1 MKNALIRDFSPET
14 KRGGTNISNII
25 KAAILWV
32 WLALTQGVHAK
43 SDKDIV
49 TVDIES
55 DNNIV
60 TVDIDWNTFN
70 YDLWDEDLLAT
81 CDKYIDKS
89 EKLLEDCITWAE
101 TAMEAQTDLINKKL
115 NESEIGLANSET
127 ELANSKIELA
137 SSKIELASSKIEL
150 ASSKIELASSK
161 IELASSKARLKDAQ
175 ARNEQTKIDMK
186 IAKDQMDEAE
196 KKANRVYKQERKN
209 VLAN

>member
-43 SDKDIV
+43 
-49 TVDIES
+49 S

-127 ELANSKIELA
+127 ELA
-137 SSKIELASSKIEL
+137 
-150 ASSKIELASSK
+150 SSK

-186 IAKDQMDEAE
+186 IAKEQMDEAE
-196 KKANRVYKQERKN
+196 KKANRVYKQEREN

>member
-43 SDKDIV
+43 SNDDIVDDDIV
-49 TVDIES
+49 TVKI
-55 DNNIV
+55 N
-60 TVDIDWNTFN
+60 WNTFN

-81 CDKYIDKS
+81 CDKYMDKKN

-101 TAMEAQTDLINKKL
+101 TAMEAQADKINITL
-115 NESEIGLANSET
+115 ASSE
-127 ELANSKIELA
+127 KELA
-137 SSKIELASSKIEL
+137 SSEVK
-150 ASSKIELASSK
+150 
-161 IELASSKARLKDAQ
+161 LKNAQ
-175 ARNEQTKIDMK
+175 ARNEQTKKDMDV
-186 IAKDQMDEAE
+186 AKSQMDVAKSKMDVAE
-196 KKANRVYKQERKN
+196 KEANRVYKKERKK

>member
-43 SDKDIV
+43 SDDIV

-81 CDKYIDKS
+81 CDKYMDKS

-127 ELANSKIELA
+127 ELA
-137 SSKIELASSKIEL
+137 SSKIELASSEVK
-150 ASSKIELASSK
+150 
-161 IELASSKARLKDAQ
+161 LKKAQ
-175 ARNEQTKIDMK
+175 ARNEQTKKDMDV
-186 IAKDQMDEAE
+186 AKKQMNVAKKQMNVAKKQMNVAE
-196 KKANRVYKQERKN
+196 KEANRVYKQEREK
-209 VLAN
+209 VLLTN

>member
-43 SDKDIV
+43 SDNDIV

-81 CDKYIDKS
+81 CDKYMDKS

-127 ELANSKIELA
+127 ELA

-150 ASSKIELASSK
+150 ASSEVK
-161 IELASSKARLKDAQ
+161 LKKAQ
-175 ARNEQTKIDMK
+175 ARNEKTKKDMDV
-186 IAKDQMDEAE
+186 AKKQMNVAKKQMNVAE
-196 KKANRVYKQERKN
+196 KEANRVYKQEREN

>member
-43 SDKDIV
+43 SD
-49 TVDIES
+49 
-55 DNNIV
+55 NNIV

-81 CDKYIDKS
+81 CDKYMDKS

-101 TAMEAQTDLINKKL
+101 TAMEAQADLINEKL
-115 NESEIGLANSET
+115 NESER
-127 ELANSKIELA
+127 ELA
-137 SSKIELASSKIEL
+137 SSKRELASSKR
-150 ASSKIELASSK
+150 
-161 IELASSKARLKDAQ
+161 ELASSKARLKDAQ
-175 ARNEQTKIDMK
+175 ARNEQTKRDMK
-186 IAKDQMDEAE
+186 IAKKQMDEAE
-196 KKANRVYKQERKN
+196 KKANRVYKQEREN

>member
-25 KAAILWV
+25 KAVTLWV
-32 WLALTQGVHAK
+32 WLALTQGVHAE
-43 SDKDIV
+43 SDNNIV

-127 ELANSKIELA
+127 ELA
-137 SSKIELASSKIEL
+137 
-150 ASSKIELASSK
+150 SSK

-186 IAKDQMDEAE
+186 IAKEQMDEAE
-196 KKANRVYKQERKN
+196 KKANRVYKQEREN

>member
-43 SDKDIV
+43 SDNDIV

-70 YDLWDEDLLAT
+70 YKLWDEDLLAT

-101 TAMEAQTDLINKKL
+101 TAMEAQADLINKKL
-115 NESEIGLANSET
+115 NESEIGLA
-127 ELANSKIELA
+127 
-137 SSKIELASSKIEL
+137 SSKIELDSSKIEL
-150 ASSKIELASSK
+150 DSSKIELD
-161 IELASSKARLKDAQ
+161 SSKARLKDAQ
-175 ARNEQTKIDMK
+175 ARNEQTKRDMK
-186 IAKDQMDEAE
+186 IAKDQMDIAE
-196 KKANRVYKQERKN
+196 KEANRVYKQERKN

>member
-43 SDKDIV
+43 SDNDIV

-81 CDKYIDKS
+81 CDKYMDKS

-127 ELANSKIELA
+127 ELA
-137 SSKIELASSKIEL
+137 SSKIELASSEVK
-150 ASSKIELASSK
+150 
-161 IELASSKARLKDAQ
+161 LKKAQ
-175 ARNEQTKIDMK
+175 ARNEQTKKDMDV
-186 IAKDQMDEAE
+186 AKKQMNVAKKQMNVAKKQMNVAE
-196 KKANRVYKQERKN
+196 KEANRVYKQEREN

>member
-137 SSKIELASSKIEL
+137 SSK
-150 ASSKIELASSK
+150 
-161 IELASSKARLKDAQ
+161 ARLKDAQ

-186 IAKDQMDEAE
+186 IAKEQMDEAE
-196 KKANRVYKQERKN
+196 KKANRVYKQEREN

>member
-1 MKNALIRDFSPET
+1 MKNALIRDFSPDT

-43 SDKDIV
+43 SDND
-49 TVDIES
+49 
-55 DNNIV
+55 IV

-70 YDLWDEDLLAT
+70 YKLWDEDLLAT

-101 TAMEAQTDLINKKL
+101 TAMEAQADLINKKL
-115 NESEIGLANSET
+115 NESEIGLA
-127 ELANSKIELA
+127 
-137 SSKIELASSKIEL
+137 SSKIELDSSKIEL
-150 ASSKIELASSK
+150 DSSKIELD
-161 IELASSKARLKDAQ
+161 SSKARLKDAQ
-175 ARNEQTKIDMK
+175 ARNEQTKRDMK
-186 IAKDQMDEAE
+186 IAKDQMDIAE
-196 KKANRVYKQERKN
+196 KEANRVYKQERKN

>member
-43 SDKDIV
+43 SDDDIVDDDIV
-49 TVDIES
+49 TV
-55 DNNIV
+55 NIN
-60 TVDIDWNTFN
+60 WNTFN
-70 YDLWDEDLLAT
+70 YKLWDEDLLAT

-101 TAMEAQTDLINKKL
+101 TAMEAQADKINITL
-115 NESEIGLANSET
+115 ASSE
-127 ELANSKIELA
+127 KELA
-137 SSKIELASSKIEL
+137 SSEVK
-150 ASSKIELASSK
+150 
-161 IELASSKARLKDAQ
+161 LKKAQ
-175 ARNEQTKIDMK
+175 ARNEQTKKDMDVAKKQMK
-186 IAKDQMDEAE
+186 IAKDQMDIAE
-196 KKANRVYKQERKN
+196 KEANRVYKQEREN

>member
-43 SDKDIV
+43 SDNEIV

-81 CDKYIDKS
+81 CDKYMDKS

-127 ELANSKIELA
+127 ELA
-137 SSKIELASSKIEL
+137 SSKIELASSEVK
-150 ASSKIELASSK
+150 
-161 IELASSKARLKDAQ
+161 LKKAQ
-175 ARNEQTKIDMK
+175 ARNEQTKKDMDV
-186 IAKDQMDEAE
+186 AKKQMNVAKKQMNVAKKQMNVAE
-196 KKANRVYKQERKN
+196 KEANRVYKQERKK

>member
-43 SDKDIV
+43 SDND
-49 TVDIES
+49 
-55 DNNIV
+55 IV

-70 YDLWDEDLLAT
+70 YKLWDEDLLAT

-101 TAMEAQTDLINKKL
+101 TAMEAQADLINKKL
-115 NESEIGLANSET
+115 NESEIGLA
-127 ELANSKIELA
+127 
-137 SSKIELASSKIEL
+137 SSKIELDSSKIEL
-150 ASSKIELASSK
+150 D
-161 IELASSKARLKDAQ
+161 SSKARLKDAQ
-175 ARNEQTKIDMK
+175 ARNEQTKRDMK
-186 IAKDQMDEAE
+186 IAKDQMDIAE
-196 KKANRVYKQERKN
+196 KEANRVYKQERKN

>member
-43 SDKDIV
+43 SDNEIV

-81 CDKYIDKS
+81 CDKYMDKS

-127 ELANSKIELA
+127 ELA
-137 SSKIELASSKIEL
+137 SSKIELASSEVK
-150 ASSKIELASSK
+150 
-161 IELASSKARLKDAQ
+161 LKKAQ
-175 ARNEQTKIDMK
+175 ARNEQTKKDMDV
-186 IAKDQMDEAE
+186 AKKQMNVAKKQMNVAKKQMNVAE
-196 KKANRVYKQERKN
+196 KEANRVYKQEREK
-209 VLAN
+209 VLLTN

>member
-43 SDKDIV
+43 SDNDIV

-81 CDKYIDKS
+81 CDKYMDKS

-127 ELANSKIELA
+127 ELA
-137 SSKIELASSKIEL
+137 SSKIELASSEVK
-150 ASSKIELASSK
+150 
-161 IELASSKARLKDAQ
+161 LKKAQ
-175 ARNEQTKIDMK
+175 ARNEQTKKDMDV
-186 IAKDQMDEAE
+186 AKKQMNVAKKQMNVAE
-196 KKANRVYKQERKN
+196 KEANRVYKQEREK
-209 VLAN
+209 VLLTN

>member
-43 SDKDIV
+43 SDDDIVDDDIV
-49 TVDIES
+49 TV
-55 DNNIV
+55 NIN
-60 TVDIDWNTFN
+60 WNTFN
-70 YDLWDEDLLAT
+70 YKLWDEDLLAT

-101 TAMEAQTDLINKKL
+101 TAMEAQADLINKKL
-115 NESEIGLANSET
+115 NESEIGLA
-127 ELANSKIELA
+127 
-137 SSKIELASSKIEL
+137 SSKIELASSEVK
-150 ASSKIELASSK
+150 
-161 IELASSKARLKDAQ
+161 LKKAQ
-175 ARNEQTKIDMK
+175 ARNEQTKKDMDV
-186 IAKDQMDEAE
+186 AKKQMNVAKKQMNVAE
-196 KKANRVYKQERKN
+196 KEANRVYKQEREN

>member
-43 SDKDIV
+43 SDNDIV

-127 ELANSKIELA
+127 ELA
-137 SSKIELASSKIEL
+137 SSKIELASSEVK
-150 ASSKIELASSK
+150 
-161 IELASSKARLKDAQ
+161 LKKAQ
-175 ARNEQTKIDMK
+175 ARNEQTKKDMDVAKKQMK
-186 IAKDQMDEAE
+186 IAKEQMDEAE
-196 KKANRVYKQERKN
+196 KKANRVYKQEREN

>member
-43 SDKDIV
+43 SDND
-49 TVDIES
+49 
-55 DNNIV
+55 IV

-81 CDKYIDKS
+81 CDKYMDKS

-127 ELANSKIELA
+127 ELA
-137 SSKIELASSKIEL
+137 SSEVK
-150 ASSKIELASSK
+150 
-161 IELASSKARLKDAQ
+161 LKKAQ
-175 ARNEQTKIDMK
+175 ARNEQTKKDMDV
-186 IAKDQMDEAE
+186 AKKQMNVAKKQMNVAKKQMNVAE
-196 KKANRVYKQERKN
+196 KEANRVYKQEREK
-209 VLAN
+209 VLLTN

>member
-43 SDKDIV
+43 SD
-49 TVDIES
+49 
-55 DNNIV
+55 NNIV

-81 CDKYIDKS
+81 CDKYMDKS

-101 TAMEAQTDLINKKL
+101 TAMEAQEDLINKKL
-115 NESEIGLANSET
+115 NESEIGLANSEIG
-127 ELANSKIELA
+127 LANSERELA
-137 SSKIELASSKIEL
+137 SSKRELASSKR
-150 ASSKIELASSK
+150 
-161 IELASSKARLKDAQ
+161 ELASSKARLKDAQ

-186 IAKDQMDEAE
+186 IAKEQMDEAE
-196 KKANRVYKQERKN
+196 KKANRVYKQEREN

>member
-43 SDKDIV
+43 SDNDIV

-127 ELANSKIELA
+127 ELA
-137 SSKIELASSKIEL
+137 
-150 ASSKIELASSK
+150 SSK

-186 IAKDQMDEAE
+186 IAKEQMDEAE
-196 KKANRVYKQERKN
+196 KKANRVYKQEREN